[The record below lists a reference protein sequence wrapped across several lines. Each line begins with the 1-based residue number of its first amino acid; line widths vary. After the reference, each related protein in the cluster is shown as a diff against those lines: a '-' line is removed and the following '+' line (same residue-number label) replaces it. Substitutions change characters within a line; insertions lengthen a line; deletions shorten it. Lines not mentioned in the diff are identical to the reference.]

1 LKVTIERDTRP
12 LNPHFGAQ
20 GNGYTTDG
28 GIKLISRIA
37 LLNGVIFLALGGLC
51 TLAVDQKQTPAAQP
65 DPVMNALSHG
75 VDHLDGLTTGN
86 SGGLQRRGAR
96 YEVENGDVLDLQ
108 FEFTPDFNQTVTV
121 QPDGFV
127 TLKEIGDLQ
136 VQGQSVPEIK
146 EKLQQAYSK
155 ILAKPEV
162 TVYLRDFNKPYFLA
176 LGQVARPGKYDLR
189 GVTTVSSA
197 VAMAGGFTVEAKHSQ
212 VLVFRRVND
221 SWSSV
226 TKLDLK
232 HMLKSRNLGEDLEL
246 RPGDMVYVPQNT
258 ISKVKAYIP
267 SPSMGA
273 LAPIP

>member
-1 LKVTIERDTRP
+1 MRF
-12 LNPHFGAQ
+12 NAQ
-20 GNGYTTDG
+20 ESAYTTDG
-28 GIKLISRIA
+28 GAKLISKIA
-37 LLNGVIFLALGGLC
+37 VLNGVIFLALGILC
-51 TLAVDQKQTPAAQP
+51 ASAVDQKQSPAAQP
-65 DPVMNALSHG
+65 DPVMNALNHG
-75 VDHLDGLTTGN
+75 VDHLDGVNPAN
-86 SGGLQRRGAR
+86 SDGLQRRGAR

-136 VQGQSVPEIK
+136 VQGQNVPEIK

-162 TVYLRDFNKPYFLA
+162 TVYLRDFNRPYFLA

-197 VAMAGGFTVEAKHSQ
+197 VAMAGGFTMEAKHSQ

-221 SWSSV
+221 NWSSV

-232 HMLKSRNLGEDLEL
+232 HMLKSRNLSEDLEL